1 MIKKIGIICTLL
13 ILQLA
18 CFSQN
23 SVLVNYSL
31 DSNTRQQKKPLLNFS
46 YKQLIIPSTGIIYG
60 IVGLNIPS
68 LRLLNR
74 EIREE
79 VSEHIDGK
87 FSIDDIAQYVPAVS
101 AFGLELMGIQGTNSL
116 KERSLVL
123 LTSYIL
129 MISVVSSLKNTTKIE
144 RPDKTGHNSFPS
156 GHTAN
161 AFVGA
166 ELLWQEYR
174 EQSIWIG
181 IAGYAIAS
189 GTGAFRIL
197 NNRHWLTDV
206 TMGAGIGILSTKL
219 GYWLYPWLNR
229 TLFHCDHL
237 PNSISVE
244 PQIHSNQYGLC
255 LHLGF

>member
-1 MIKKIGIICTLL
+1 MIKKFGFLL
-13 ILQLA
+13 SLLFIQLI

-23 SVLVNYSL
+23 ITLLLNHS
-31 DSNTRQQKKPLLNFS
+31 DSTINNKKPLLNFS
-46 YKQLIIPSTGIIYG
+46 YSQLIIPGAGIIYG
-60 IVGLNIPS
+60 IVGLDIPS

-79 VSEHIDGK
+79 VSEHIDRK
-87 FSIDDIAQYVPAVS
+87 FSIDDIAQYIPAASVY
-101 AFGLELMGIQGTNSL
+101 GLECLGIKGKNSL
-116 KERSLVL
+116 KEKSLVL
-123 LTSYIL
+123 LTSYLL
-129 MISVVSSLKNTTKIE
+129 MISIVSSLKNTTKIE
-144 RPDKTGHNSFPS
+144 RPDKTGKNSFPS

-166 ELLWQEYR
+166 EFLWQEYK
-174 EQSIWIG
+174 EQSIWYG
-181 IAGYAIAS
+181 IAGYTIAS
-189 GTGAFRIL
+189 GTGAFRII

-229 TLFHCDHL
+229 TLFHCNHL

-244 PQIHSNQYGLC
+244 PQINSNQYGLC